1 MQKISIL
8 IADDHALLRQAWTM
22 LLDSDPR
29 FHVVG
34 SCGSGEEALELT
46 GQLKPDIVMM
56 DINLDGLDGFETTQ
70 LIRKIYPGSAVIGV
84 SMHAK
89 IVYVQKMLKNGAMG
103 YVTKN
108 SGPLEMTKAIVEV
121 FNNRKYICDEIK
133 HILSMQMADD
143 TEQKRMNLLSMRELE
158 IIDYLK
164 KGSSSKEIAMQLN
177 LSTKTIEV
185 HRHNILK
192 KLNVRN
198 TAALVNHV
206 NSAM

>member
-29 FHVVG
+29 FQVVG
-34 SCGSGEEALELT
+34 SCGSGEEALEMT
-46 GQLKPDIVMM
+46 GQLKPNIVMM

-70 LIRKIYPGSAVIGV
+70 LIRKIYPGTAVIGV

-89 IVYVQKMLKNGAMG
+89 IVYVQKMLKMGAMG

-108 SGPLEMTKAIVEV
+108 SGAAEMTKAIVEV
-121 FNNRKYICDEIK
+121 YNNRKYICDEIK

-143 TEQKRMNLLSMRELE
+143 NEQKKMNLLSMRELE
-158 IIDYLK
+158 IIDFLK
-164 KGSSSKEIAMQLN
+164 RGSSSKEIAMQLN

-206 NSAM
+206 NNAM